1 MNPYSMTHAHE
12 EVRKVQRS
20 LAPGHS
26 ADHGCARRRRARVEG
41 REITLGSAG
50 YRHCSDPTDMRRF
63 LRPIFTLEELQAVRA
78 HYELRIRDEE
88 QRRVQLETQLKL
100 ALARLKE

>member
-1 MNPYSMTHAHE
+1 
-12 EVRKVQRS
+12 
-20 LAPGHS
+20 
-26 ADHGCARRRRARVEG
+26 
-41 REITLGSAG
+41 
-50 YRHCSDPTDMRRF
+50 MRRT

-100 ALARLKE
+100 ALARLKEVEDALKSSSPEDPRRMSRRMPFVSPKRARA